1 MKQYTH
7 LSLEERSKIYEL
19 LQLWKTQEA
28 IAENLGRNPGTISRE
43 IARNHSLISKSLNGA
58 KWSRKE
64 EDYHYLPDTAERK
77 YHERQKFKNYRPPLK
92 NPRVFSYVVQKLAE
106 ELWSPDGIAGALLL
120 VYPDEP
126 SMRVSHECIYQFIYS
141 KLWEELG
148 LKRFLL
154 RSHKKRKK
162 KTGRSVRKT
171 SKIPNRIDILLRPKE
186 VEAREVFGHFEGDS
200 ILSERPSKSAL
211 RTEVERM
218 SRKIFLRKI
227 PRKTAEF
234 TKIAALQIYS
244 EFTPGIVKSI
254 TYDNGSEHSKHE
266 EITKILGI
274 PIYFAHPYHSW
285 ERGTNEHANGMI
297 RRFFPKGTN
306 FDEISDEQLQKVV
319 DYLNNRP
326 RKILWYKTSNQIFE
340 EELQKY
346 KESNPSTE
354 LF

>member
-7 LSLEERSKIYEL
+7 LSQEERNKIYTL
-19 LQLWKTQEA
+19 LQAWKTLRQ
-28 IAENLGRNPGTISRE
+28 IALCLERNPWTISRE
-43 IARNHSLISKSLNGA
+43 IARNHSLLSPSLNGA

-64 EDYHYLPDTAERK
+64 EDYHYLPDTAEHKYYLRRK
-77 YHERQKFKNYRPPLK
+77 RDGWRSPLK
-92 NPRVFSYVVQKLAE
+92 NPRVFSYVVQKLKE
-106 ELWSPDGIAGALLL
+106 ELWSPDIIAGNLALE
-120 VYPDEP
+120 YPDNP

-141 KLWEELG
+141 KHWEELW

-171 SKIPNRIDILLRPKE
+171 SKIPNRVDILLRPKT
-186 VEAREVFGHFEGDS
+186 VEDRKEFWHFEGDS

-218 SRKIFLRKI
+218 SRKIFLQKI
-227 PRKTAEF
+227 PRKTAQY
-234 TKIAALQIYS
+234 TKNAALRIYS
-244 EFTPGIVKSI
+244 NFAPGVVKSI

-266 EITKILGI
+266 EITKTLGI
-274 PIYFAHPYHSW
+274 PVYFAHPYHSW

-306 FDEISDEQLQKVV
+306 FDEITDEQLQKVV

-326 RKILWYKTSNQIFE
+326 RKILGYRTSNQVFNE
-340 EELQKY
+340 QL
-346 KESNPSTE
+346 SRFS
-354 LF
+354 

>member
-1 MKQYTH
+1 MAQYTH
-7 LSLEERSKIYEL
+7 LSLEERNKIYEL

-43 IARNHSLISKSLNGA
+43 ISRNHSLISKSLNGA
-58 KWSRKE
+58 KWSRKR

-77 YHERQKFKNYRPPLK
+77 YHERQTFKNYRSPLK
-92 NPRVFSYVVQKLAE
+92 NPRVFSYVIQKLQE
-106 ELWSPDGIAGALLL
+106 ELWSPDIIAWNL
-120 VYPDEP
+120 VLKYPDEK
-126 SMRVSHECIYQFIYS
+126 SMRISHECIYQFIYS
-141 KLWEELG
+141 KHGKELW

-162 KTGRSVRKT
+162 KTGRSVRKA
-171 SKIPNRIDILLRPKE
+171 SNIPNRVDILLRPKE
-186 VEAREVFGHFEGDS
+186 VENRKEFGHFEWDS

-218 SRKIFLRKI
+218 SRKIFSCRI
-227 PRKTAEF
+227 QRKTAEL
-234 TKIAALQIYS
+234 TNNAALQIYS
-244 EFTPGIVKSI
+244 EFVPGVVKSI

-266 EITKILGI
+266 EITKTLGI
-274 PIYFAHPYHSW
+274 PVYFAHPYHSW

-306 FDEISDEQLQKVV
+306 FDEVTDEQLQKVV

-326 RKILWYKTSNQIFE
+326 RKILGYKTSNQVFD

-346 KESNPSTE
+346 KESSPSI
-354 LF
+354 